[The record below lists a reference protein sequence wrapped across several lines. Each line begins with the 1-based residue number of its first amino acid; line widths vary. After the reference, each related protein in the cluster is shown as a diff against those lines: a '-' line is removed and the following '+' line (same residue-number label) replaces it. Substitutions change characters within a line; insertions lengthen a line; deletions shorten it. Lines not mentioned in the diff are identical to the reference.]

1 MPMTIEKISKY
12 ILYNF
17 HIYLMYTCIR
27 LLLHKNCLHVQDTIC
42 GCIKDMYGKSQL
54 WNIQAE
60 HSWRFCKNVLQQQ
73 QRFGCTKKMSARYW
87 QFAGGAVEVCLVGF
101 PVVVQPFVGPRGSR
115 NDVLS
120 PPNLR
125 VPFQSS
131 SFVSSLKNSHFIKCH
146 LCCFVVQKCLIY
158 MQNIL
163 LVLMLYVLMPT

>member
-12 ILYNF
+12 ILFNF
-17 HIYLMYTCIR
+17 HTYLVYTCIR
-27 LLLHKNCLHVQDTIC
+27 LLLHKNCLHVQDTIS

-60 HSWRFCKNVLQQQ
+60 HSWRFCKDMLQQQ

-125 VPFQSS
+125 VPF
-131 SFVSSLKNSHFIKCH
+131 
-146 LCCFVVQKCLIY
+146 
-158 MQNIL
+158 
-163 LVLMLYVLMPT
+163 